1 MAIFNSY
8 VKLPEGTHG
17 DSSGKLHANTG
28 GWFFCTH
35 FNCDGNAEN
44 GIGFT
49 IDSEKLWFDDLQKTS
64 DDIWWLTPWKME
76 DYPVEMGMCQFSTQR
91 VMFTW
96 QQTNNP
102 GELFR
107 QEFLFWSQNKYSK
120 GSHYRK
126 LDMSQIWRP
135 REQQMGWSFSVGTV

>member
-1 MAIFNSY
+1 
-8 VKLPEGTHG
+8 
-17 DSSGKLHANTG
+17 
-28 GWFFCTH
+28 
-35 FNCDGNAEN
+35 
-44 GIGFT
+44 
-49 IDSEKLWFDDLQKTS
+49 
-64 DDIWWLTPWKME
+64 ME
-76 DYPVEMGMCQFSTQR
+76 DYPVEMGMCQFSTKR

-107 QEFLFWSQNKYSK
+107 QEFVFWSQNKYSK

-135 REQQMGWSFSVGTV
+135 REQQMGWSFSVGLSRNRLILDGSNVHDPDSFGQFRL